1 MNMEMI
7 RQEKIRNNDELS
19 DTEMS
24 SELPE
29 ISLNVKVRKPKNSL
43 HLQVKNMNCEWIG
56 MGIGWASWAGKNIV
70 PALEHAAI
78 EFYARVDG
86 NPIYALPIVFI
97 LEDILIKYNFGNI
110 KIVDAGFDDIK
121 DKTQS
126 FRYNVY
132 ATAN

>member
-86 NPIYALPIVFI
+86 NPIYNFAYCFYFRRLFI
-97 LEDILIKYNFGNI
+97 QTMLCNCKLFRNRGWCNWKRM
-110 KIVDAGFDDIK
+110 
-121 DKTQS
+121 DKNYYPTLH
-126 FRYNVY
+126 FFI
-132 ATAN
+132 